1 MGYFVYELRQTKFV
15 CIDHLDFEI
24 WQKRFF
30 FFDEYVE
37 DFFLSEETKLS
48 KMLVNSRL
56 RRVIFD
62 TFLSELMT

>member
-1 MGYFVYELRQTKFV
+1 MNSRQTKFV

-24 WQKRFF
+24 WPKRFF

-48 KMLVNSRL
+48 KNVGQIKIEAGYL
-56 RRVIFD
+56 
-62 TFLSELMT
+62 